1 MNEKIQR
8 QTAYR
13 IWIKNILSSEFKKE
27 EGEFRPQYITLR
39 NINIAR
45 VNIIATVIQTIR
57 NDEKQYT
64 SITVDD
70 TSAQIRIKTWNEST
84 ELLKDIEI
92 SDTVLLIARIR
103 EYNNERYLVPEIIK
117 KVDPLWEL
125 KRRLELLREIKSE
138 GIEIN
143 ENIHEQ
149 MIEESSLSSVTE
161 ERMQHKD
168 MKESSKLKIIK
179 SIEKLDTEQGAN
191 ILDVIKEA
199 DINREEADRIIESL
213 IKEGEI
219 YQIGQ
224 GRLKTT

>member
-161 ERMQHKD
+161 
-168 MKESSKLKIIK
+168 
-179 SIEKLDTEQGAN
+179 QGAN

-199 DINREEADRIIESL
+199 DINQEEAGRIIESL